1 LIALDTPSKETNA
14 MIGGGA
20 NAAPVVSDVMG
31 DVLPYLG
38 IEPVYTEADLNL
50 IEHTMPNLIGLTEP
64 EAAEELAKRD
74 LTYRTVGSG
83 ASIMGQLPAPGASIP
98 GKSEVVIYFDQE
110 APTDLVT
117 VPDFLTYNLN
127 NANYLATSNGLY
139 MLITGANKH
148 DPNVTATYQDIPAG
162 TEVPRGTMVTV
173 EFTDYSA
180 GE

>member
-1 LIALDTPSKETNA
+1 MPDLVG
-14 MIGGGA
+14 M
-20 NAAPVVSDVMG
+20 
-31 DVLPYLG
+31 
-38 IEPVYTEADLNL
+38 TEA
-50 IEHTMPNLIGLTEP
+50 
-64 EAAEELAKRD
+64 EAAVELEKKN
-74 LTYRTVGSG
+74 LTYRTVGEG
-83 ASIMGQLPAPGASIP
+83 ATILDQLPAAGASIP
-98 GKSEVVIYFDQE
+98 GKSEVVIYFNQN
-110 APTDLVT
+110 APTDMVT

-127 NANYLATSNGLY
+127 NANYLASTNGLY

>member
-1 LIALDTPSKETNA
+1 

-20 NAAPVVSDVMG
+20 NAAPVVSNVMA

-38 IEPVYTEADLNL
+38 IDPVYTEADLNL
-50 IEHTMPNLIGLTEP
+50 IEHTMPNLVGLTVEQAQK
-64 EAAEELAKRD
+64 ELEERD
-74 LTYRTVGSG
+74 LTYRIVGEG
-83 ASIMGQLPAPGASIP
+83 AQIMDQLPAAGASIP
-98 GKSEVVIYFDQE
+98 GKSEVVLYFNQN

-127 NANYLATSNGLY
+127 NANYLATTNGLY

-162 TEVPRGTMVTV
+162 TQVPRGTMVTV